1 MLSFLF
7 TDDSESE
14 ALTVQEPLLGNTRTD
29 KVIVYWVSY
38 LEGLQRVLLF
48 TQDERI
54 ARRARKVRDNMQ
66 QIQYMYEQDT
76 FNKSVMIST

>member
-1 MLSFLF
+1 MK
-7 TDDSESE
+7 
-14 ALTVQEPLLGNTRTD
+14 TREG

-54 ARRARKVRDNMQ
+54 AYYTYSKIDSEKSNMELFLSIKGVGLSLVR
-66 QIQYMYEQDT
+66 IIIIIIPVILYIVHT
-76 FNKSVMIST
+76 FSRFFY